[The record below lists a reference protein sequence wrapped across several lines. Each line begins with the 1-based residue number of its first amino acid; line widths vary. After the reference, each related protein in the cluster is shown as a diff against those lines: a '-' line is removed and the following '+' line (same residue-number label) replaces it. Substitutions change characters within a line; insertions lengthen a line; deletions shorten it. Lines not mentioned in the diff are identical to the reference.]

1 MCGITGFLAA
11 SRRFP
16 HATANNVLSAMSG
29 ALRHRGPDAAG
40 GWLDPDAG
48 IALGHRRLS
57 IIDLS
62 ENGAQPMVSHS
73 GRLVISFNG
82 EIYNFRELRRDLE
95 AQVSGCGWRGH
106 SDTEVLIEAIDH
118 WGLAETL
125 PRLNGM
131 FAFAVWDRE
140 RRELSL
146 ARDAFG
152 EKPIYYGWTLTAF
165 LFGSELKALRRF
177 PDFDPAVDQE
187 ALAGLL
193 RYAVVPHPR
202 TIHEGFRKLPPG
214 SWLTIDARVQRGEL
228 PAPQAYWSIEAAIE
242 RARAL
247 PFKGEE
253 EEAAARLAEILR
265 KSVVCRMVSDVP
277 LGAFLSGGVDSSIIV
292 ALMQEQSSRKVRTF
306 SIGNTESGYDEAGD
320 AEAVAKHLGTDHTAL
335 HVDSREARAVV
346 PLLPALYDE
355 PFADS
360 SQIPTYLVARLARA
374 DVTVVLSGDAGDE
387 LFGGY
392 NRYFHAPAIW
402 RNVGRLPLS
411 VRQGIAGALR
421 LLSPER
427 WDHVA
432 SSLSFAFPSELRRG
446 PAGEKISQARRCARR
461 QGRDAFPSKSAV
473 TLDRSRTSL
482 ALTGGGLI
490 VARRPSSAELPA
502 DLRRTGDVSRY
513 ALLSKRRYS
522 G

>member
-11 SRRFP
+11 SRRFSQ
-16 HATANNVLSAMSG
+16 ARADRILSAMSG
-29 ALRHRGPDAAG
+29 AIRHRGPDAAG
-40 GWLDPDAG
+40 NWLDPEAG

-62 ENGAQPMVSHS
+62 ENGAQPMVSRS
-73 GRLVISFNG
+73 GRLAISFNG
-82 EIYNFRELRRDLE
+82 EIYNFQELRRDLE
-95 AQVSGCGWRGH
+95 TQAGARDWRGH

-177 PDFDPAVDQE
+177 PDFDPAIDQE
-187 ALAGLL
+187 ALAGFL

-202 TIHEGFRKLPPG
+202 TIYNGFRKLPPG

-228 PAPQAYWSIEAAIE
+228 PAPQAYWSIETAIE

-247 PFKGEE
+247 PFKGED
-253 EEAAARLAEILR
+253 EEAVARLADILR
-265 KSVVCRMVSDVP
+265 RSVARRMVSDVP
-277 LGAFLSGGVDSSIIV
+277 LGAFLSGGVNSSTIV
-292 ALMQEQSSRKVRTF
+292 ALMQEQSSRRVRTF
-306 SIGNTESGYDEAGD
+306 SIGNTERGYDEAGD

-335 HVDSREARAVV
+335 HVNSREARAVV

-355 PFADS
+355 PFANS
-360 SQIPTYLVARLARA
+360 SQIPTYLVAKLARA
-374 DVTVVLSGDAGDE
+374 DVTVALSGDAGDE
-387 LFGGY
+387 LFAGY

-402 RNVGRLPLS
+402 RKIGRLPLAG
-411 VRQGIAGALR
+411 RQGIAGALR
-421 LLSPER
+421 LLSPDQWNR
-427 WDHVA
+427 LA
-432 SSLSFAFPSELRRG
+432 SPLSFALPAELRRG
-446 PAGEKISQARRCARR
+446 AAGEKISQTR
-461 QGRDAFPSKSAV
+461 
-473 TLDRSRTSL
+473 
-482 ALTGGGLI
+482 
-490 VARRPSSAELPA
+490 
-502 DLRRTGDVSRY
+502 
-513 ALLSKRRYS
+513 
-522 G
+522 